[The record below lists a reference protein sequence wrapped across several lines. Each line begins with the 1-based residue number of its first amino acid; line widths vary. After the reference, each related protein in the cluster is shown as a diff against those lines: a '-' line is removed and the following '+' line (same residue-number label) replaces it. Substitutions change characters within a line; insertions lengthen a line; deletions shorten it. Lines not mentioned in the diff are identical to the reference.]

1 MYLSPKTKQ
10 LQMTKGKPIKDS
22 KTTMTELVMP
32 NDTNPLGNLMG
43 GNLLR
48 WMDVGAGICAAKH
61 CESLVVTVSVDL
73 VSFDQPIL
81 LGEVVTLEISATRAF
96 NTSIEINVQVYASNF
111 AGGGTRKCN
120 SAYFTFVALNED
132 RTPRQI
138 PKVMPIT
145 DEEVRL
151 YDGALRRRQV
161 RLIQAGKL
169 APKDATEIR
178 DFINQ

>member
-1 MYLSPKTKQ
+1 MSKS
-10 LQMTKGKPIKDS
+10 KPISPS

-48 WMDVGAGICAAKH
+48 WMDIAASICAAKH

-81 LGEVVTLEISATRAF
+81 LGEVVTLKTTVTRAF
-96 NTSIEINVQVYASNF
+96 NTSVEVNVQVYASNF
-111 AGGGTRKCN
+111 KGNGTRKCN

-132 RTPRQI
+132 KTTKKV
-138 PKVMPIT
+138 PKVQPIT
-145 DEEVRL
+145 DEEMRL
-151 YDGALRRRQV
+151 YEGAIRRRQI

-169 APKDATEIR
+169 DPKNADEIR
-178 DFINQ
+178 EFINR

>member
-1 MYLSPKTKQ
+1 
-10 LQMTKGKPIKDS
+10 MTKSKPVNHS

-48 WMDVGAGICAAKH
+48 WMDIAASICAAKH

-73 VSFDQPIL
+73 VSFDEPIL
-81 LGEVVTLEISATRAF
+81 LGEVVTLKTTVTRAF

-111 AGGGTRKCN
+111 QGGGTRKCN

-132 RTPRQI
+132 KTTKKVPRVQA
-138 PKVMPIT
+138 IT
-145 DEEVRL
+145 DEEKRL
-151 YDGALRRRQV
+151 YESAIRRRQI

-169 APKDATEIR
+169 DPKNADEIR
-178 DFINQ
+178 EFINR